1 MRAQRRAVCQLPLL
15 ADANAGV
22 TIAIDGFATRKL

>member
-15 ADANAGV
+15 AEASAGV
-22 TIAIDGFATRKL
+22 TIAIEGFATRTL